1 MPRGLG
7 VWWESSSSAGDA
19 TFSLCDHIVFPQCS
33 CGERERLGQRRWG
46 GATERKKDRELAG
59 GEGIQRERGRD
70 RSRVKDRLRQIRD
83 RDIYRQIERKRERE

>member
-1 MPRGLG
+1 MFGGNPPLRLGMPHSPCVTTLSFLS
-7 VWWESSSSAGDA
+7 V
-19 TFSLCDHIVFPQCS
+19 HV
-33 CGERERLGQRRWG
+33 ERERDWDRGGG